1 MDESSTVDEGIGTTE
16 LKTID
21 QTTDQTIDLTDD
33 TDETETCSKASILVR
48 VGNLE
53 KALKCVLNLARMSG
67 FDMMCIK
74 IRFFFKSSPLLVR
87 SKFPCA
93 FCDGLRLA
101 RSHKFEEL

>member
-48 VGNLE
+48 VGNLK

-67 FDMMCIK
+67 YRYENNEK
-74 IRFFFKSSPLLVR
+74 ILNGFQI
-87 SKFPCA
+87 
-93 FCDGLRLA
+93 DIQ
-101 RSHKFEEL
+101 